1 MGYRCHTRL
10 HQLQRRPSEEPQ
22 GRLAV
27 HIVAAAGIAV
37 VQAAAL
43 VQGRLVAIDGAAGS
57 YWPVAVESE

>member
-10 HQLQRRPSEEPQ
+10 HQQQELPSEGPQ

-27 HIVAAAGIAV
+27 HIVAAAGIVV

-43 VQGRLVAIDGAAGS
+43 AQGRFVAVDGAAGS